1 MFREGLDLKTIKRM
15 AKEMGILY
23 YYSSGSPGI
32 VDSKDN
38 SRCVENFNTHL
49 FDM

>member
-1 MFREGLDLKTIKRM
+1 MFREGLDLKTIDRM
-15 AKEMGILY
+15 AGEMGIR

-32 VDSKDN
+32 VDSMN
-38 SRCVENFNTHL
+38 PCCIENFNTHL

>member
-15 AKEMGILY
+15 AKEMDILR
-23 YYSSGSPGI
+23 YSSGSPGI
-32 VDSKDN
+32 VASKDN
-38 SRCVENFNTHL
+38 SRCVENFNTRS

>member
-1 MFREGLDLKTIKRM
+1 MFREGLDLKTIKGM
-15 AKEMGILY
+15 ADEMDILH
-23 YYSSGSPGI
+23 YSSGSPGI

-38 SRCVENFNTHL
+38 SRCVKNFNTHL